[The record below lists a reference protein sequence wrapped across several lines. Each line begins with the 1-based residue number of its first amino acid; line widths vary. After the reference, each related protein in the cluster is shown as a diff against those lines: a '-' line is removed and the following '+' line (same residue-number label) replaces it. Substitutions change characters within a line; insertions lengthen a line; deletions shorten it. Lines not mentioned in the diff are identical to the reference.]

1 SMHRLPISPDVIQV
15 LLRAEDRTYGSV
27 VALKQPVAEPERR
40 LPVVD
45 GREKR
50 RAPNVTQRRIGAR
63 VRRECTR
70 ISHGRVALMI
80 EELNAKAGI
89 DDGLIRIRDR
99 ASYLVQA
106 EASKQAGFVR
116 NLVVHAN

>member
-1 SMHRLPISPDVIQV
+1 MNRRPIFPELIQV
-15 LLRAEDRTYGSV
+15 RIRAEDRTSGSV

-80 EELNAKAGI
+80 EELNPKAGI
-89 DDGLIRIRDR
+89 DDGLVRIRDR
-99 ASYLVQA
+99 ASYMVQA
-106 EASKQAGFVR
+106 EASKQAGFIR
-116 NLVVHAN
+116 SLVVHAN